1 MRKRDVFLKAVCKD
15 SIEEFLHFIQLH
27 NDASDPFD
35 LHELVQELSR
45 KQKETLWNRLKDLL
59 AKVLLDNP
67 IEEWQKVKDDSME
80 TEKNAT
86 QNQSTAVIQGVAT
99 IVTASVPTL
108 DENIDIKALLECAV
122 ILNGI
127 LSLLPDSEK
136 SLLGAIQCLSECWWE
151 KGLEG
156 KEQFGKTAF
165 LMLLKK
171 SLGKKTVVG
180 ADVTRLCHLHP
191 VLLCFDY
198 DSEESNEIKDLL
210 LQFFMSPGYFKKEE
224 GRRFLSFL
232 FTWNVNF
239 IKLIHG
245 TIKNQL
251 LCFPRSL
258 MNHVAEV
265 YFRAWKKSS
274 GEILEVIEYSCIQ
287 DFMHHAV
294 HLPRKSP
301 LHSKVR
307 EMLSYFHKQN
317 KCRQGVEEVL
327 YRLYQP
333 ILWRALKARNSE
345 IRSNAALLFG
355 DAFPILDPSFNKNDM
370 EKEIQRQFDELF
382 AILEDPQ
389 PIIRSTGILGVGKI
403 TSKYWEMIPAAVLA
417 ELLKTLIEHLAF
429 DASSADVRCAVFKC
443 LPIILDNILSHP
455 LLEQLLPTL
464 KYNLHDNSEKV
475 RVAFVDML
483 LKIKATKA
491 AKFWKICPVEHLL
504 TRLEID
510 SQPVSRR
517 LVNLLIS
524 SFLPINQPE
533 VWCER
538 CVTLIQMNASAAR
551 TFYQYAHKYTSP
563 TNIAK
568 LMLAIRNCLNSSIQ
582 QQLKESES
590 GDENN
595 EKENM
600 TVTDNL
606 LSVDDIPSMAGFLEI
621 IVILWRSIQKPLD
634 CNEEAKNHIVQKFAS
649 VLPVYLKVFTDD
661 RCVSPIIILASFIP
675 PTAIPTFSCGV
686 ISKLKNMENGVT
698 EKKYSTLLDCLCRW
712 GKIGHILEL
721 ICDWITAEPRNRKT
735 NKTQRR
741 VQIQETDEPK
751 PELALDYLEYLL
763 THCMNRNCLL
773 SLPRKKLD
781 QFLRVL
787 ECGKDAL
794 DSYIQGCN
802 LEYCGLYQATA
813 VRAFSLYCRFNIHLL
828 HKFVSEEQDYLSAL
842 EKTGTWIEN
851 SIVPHFLL
859 EEEEDYLKPSSEI
872 PHLVIQTYLAVCKD
886 LIAVGLGDFEFQASL
901 LNLASKIIYRRK
913 GSNFIPMLLSI
924 LREIVEAFLACDIVN
939 TDCITELLN
948 NVQKMFQKIL
958 ESMAFMLR
966 RQQEEG
972 IQLIHSAREPLGEFV
987 HAFLSCVLIFPAI
1000 YRGVI
1005 SSLLAAVVVEINCS
1019 LKKKVSN
1026 AEELI
1031 TPKTFLDLPPL
1042 SSVLMAIV
1050 NKSANGAR
1058 FFLNELL
1065 EYIESEECEGIIS
1078 LTTSVYIVV
1087 LIKGKQKPS
1096 YINAIAATLQKK
1108 ITAYNEITKEGVER
1122 VLCEAALG
1130 ILNEMLGP

>member
-1 MRKRDVFLKAVCKD
+1 
-15 SIEEFLHFIQLH
+15 
-27 NDASDPFD
+27 
-35 LHELVQELSR
+35 
-45 KQKETLWNRLKDLL
+45 
-59 AKVLLDNP
+59 
-67 IEEWQKVKDDSME
+67 ME
-80 TEKNAT
+80 TEKNAM
-86 QNQSTAVIQGVAT
+86 QKQSTAVIQGVAT

-136 SLLGAIQCLSECWWE
+136 SLSGAIQCLSECWWE

-165 LMLLKK
+165 LMLLRK
-171 SLGKKTVVG
+171 SLGKKTIVG
-180 ADVTRLCHLHP
+180 QDITRLWHLHP

-210 LQFFMSPGYFKKEE
+210 LQFFMIPGCFKKEE

-258 MNHVAEV
+258 MNHVAEI

-287 DFMHHAV
+287 DFMHHAI

-301 LHSKVR
+301 LHAKVR

-333 ILWRALKARNSE
+333 ILWRALKAMNAE
-345 IRSNAALLFG
+345 IRSNAALIFG

-382 AILEDPQ
+382 ALLEDPR
-389 PIIRSTGILGVGKI
+389 PIIRSTGILGVSKI
-403 TSKYWEMIPAAVLA
+403 TCKYWEMIPAAVLA
-417 ELLKTLIEHLAF
+417 ELMKSLIENLAF

-504 TRLEID
+504 TRLETD
-510 SQPVSRR
+510 SRPVSRR

-524 SFLPINQPE
+524 SFLPISQPE

-551 TFYQYAHKYTSP
+551 TFYQYTHEYASP

-568 LMLAIRNCLNSSIQ
+568 LMLTIRNCLNGCIQ
-582 QQLKESES
+582 KQLKESES
-590 GDENN
+590 GDEYS

-600 TVTDNL
+600 TETDHL
-606 LSVDDIPSMAGFLEI
+606 LSVDDIPSMAGLLEI

-634 CNEEAKNHIVQKFAS
+634 CNEEAKKHIVQKFAS
-649 VLPVYLKVFTDD
+649 VLPTYLKIFKDD

-686 ISKLKNMENGVT
+686 ISKLKNLENGVT

-712 GKIGHILEL
+712 GKLGHILEL
-721 ICDWITAEPRNRKT
+721 ICDWITAEPRNRET
-735 NKTQRR
+735 NKTRRR
-741 VQIQETDEPK
+741 VKIQETDEPK

-763 THCMNRNCLL
+763 THYMNRNCLL
-773 SLPRKKLD
+773 SLSRTKLN
-781 QFLRVL
+781 QLLKVL

-794 DSYIQGCN
+794 DSYIQGCDPA
-802 LEYCGLYQATA
+802 YRGFYQATA
-813 VRAFSLYCRFNIHLL
+813 VRAFSLYCRFSIHLL

-842 EKTGTWIEN
+842 GHMGTWIEN
-851 SIVPHFLL
+851 SILPHFLL
-859 EEEEDYLKPSSEI
+859 EEEEGSLRPSNEI
-872 PHLVIQTYLAVCKD
+872 SHLVIQTYLAVCKD
-886 LIAVGLGDFEFQASL
+886 LIAVGLGDFEFQAYL
-901 LNLASKIIYRRK
+901 LNLAARIISRRK
-913 GSNFIPMLLSI
+913 GFVFIPTLLSI

-939 TDCITELLN
+939 PDCIIELLT

-958 ESMAFMLR
+958 ESMALTLR
-966 RQQEEG
+966 RQEEG

-987 HAFLSCVLIFPAI
+987 HVVQSCVLIFPEI
-1000 YRGVI
+1000 YEGVI

-1019 LKKKVSN
+1019 LKKKVTCFALLFWQICCVCSCKN
-1026 AEELI
+1026 EFK
-1031 TPKTFLDLPPL
+1031 PVFLYLF
-1042 SSVLMAIV
+1042 I
-1050 NKSANGAR
+1050 
-1058 FFLNELL
+1058 
-1065 EYIESEECEGIIS
+1065 
-1078 LTTSVYIVV
+1078 
-1087 LIKGKQKPS
+1087 
-1096 YINAIAATLQKK
+1096 
-1108 ITAYNEITKEGVER
+1108 
-1122 VLCEAALG
+1122 
-1130 ILNEMLGP
+1130 

>member
-1 MRKRDVFLKAVCKD
+1 MMRRETFLNAICKG

-27 NDASDPFD
+27 KDASDSFD
-35 LHELVQELSR
+35 LHELVQELPR

-67 IEEWQKVKDDSME
+67 IEEWQRVKDDCME
-80 TEKNAT
+80 TEKNAA
-86 QNQSTAVIQGVAT
+86 QMQIAAVIQGVAT
-99 IVTASVPTL
+99 IVIASIPTL
-108 DENIDIKALLECAV
+108 DENIDIKALLECVV

-127 LSLLPDSEK
+127 LSALPDSEK
-136 SLLGAIQCLSECWWE
+136 SLSGAVQCLNECWWK

-171 SLGKKTVVG
+171 SLGKKTFVE
-180 ADVTRLCHLHP
+180 ADITRLYHLHSA
-191 VLLCFDY
+191 LLCFDY

-210 LQFFMSPGYFKKEE
+210 LQCYMSPGYIKKEE

-245 TIKNQL
+245 TIKNQF

-258 MNHVAEV
+258 MKHVAEI

-287 DFMHHAV
+287 DFIHHAV

-301 LHSKVR
+301 LHAKVR
-307 EMLSYFHKQN
+307 ELLSYFHKQN

-333 ILWRALKARNSE
+333 ILWRALKTRNSE

-355 DAFPILDPSFNKNDM
+355 DAFPILDPNFNKQDM

-382 AILEDPQ
+382 ALLEDPQ
-389 PIIRSTGILGVGKI
+389 PLVRSTGVLGVSKI
-403 TSKYWEMIPAAVLA
+403 TCKYWEMIPATVIAG
-417 ELLKTLIEHLAF
+417 LLKTLIEDLAF

-455 LLEQLLPTL
+455 LLEQFLPTL

-483 LKIKATKA
+483 LKIKAMKA

-510 SQPVSRR
+510 SRPVSRR

-551 TFYQYAHKYTSP
+551 TFYQYVHEYTSP

-568 LMLAIRNCLNSSIQ
+568 LMLTIRNCLNGCIQ

-590 GDENN
+590 GDEHN

-600 TVTDNL
+600 SVTDNV
-606 LSVDDIPSMAGFLEI
+606 LSVDDIPSMAGLLEV

-634 CNEEAKNHIVQKFAS
+634 CNEEAKNHIIQKFAS
-649 VLPVYLKVFTDD
+649 VLPEYLKIFKDD

-675 PTAIPTFSCGV
+675 PTDIPTFSCGV

-712 GKIGHILEL
+712 GKLGHILTL
-721 ICDWITAEPRNRKT
+721 ICDWITAEPRKRKT
-735 NKTQRR
+735 NKTQRQ
-741 VQIQETDEPK
+741 VQIQEMDEPK

-763 THCMNRNCLL
+763 THYMNRNCLL
-773 SLPRKKLD
+773 SLSREKLN
-781 QFLRVL
+781 QLLKVL

-794 DSYIQGCN
+794 DTYIQGCSPAYYGFY
-802 LEYCGLYQATA
+802 EAAA
-813 VRAFSLYCRFNIHLL
+813 VRAFSLYCRLNIHLL

-842 EKTGTWIEN
+842 ERTGAWIEN
-851 SIVPHFLL
+851 SILPHFLL
-859 EEEEDYLKPSSEI
+859 EEEEGYLKPSSEI
-872 PHLVIQTYLAVCKD
+872 CQMVIQTYLAVCKD
-886 LIAVGLGDFEFQASL
+886 LIAVGLGDFKFQASL
-901 LNLASKIIYRRK
+901 MNLASRLICRGK
-913 GSNFIPMLLSI
+913 GSVFIPMLFSI
-924 LREIVEAFLACDIVN
+924 LREIVEASLACDN
-939 TDCITELLN
+939 TDCVTELLN
-948 NVQKMFQKIL
+948 NVQKMFQEIL
-958 ESMAFMLR
+958 ESMALRLR
-966 RQQEEG
+966 RQKEEG
-972 IQLIHSAREPLGEFV
+972 IQLIHSAQGPLGEFV
-987 HAFLSCVLIFPAI
+987 HVAQSCMLIFPMV
-1000 YRGVI
+1000 YQGVF
-1005 SSLLAAVVVEINCS
+1005 SSLLAAVVVEINCN
-1019 LKKKVSN
+1019 LKKKISN
-1026 AEELI
+1026 TEQLI

-1042 SSVLMAIV
+1042 SSVLMAV
-1050 NKSANGAR
+1050 MNKSANVVR
-1058 FFLNELL
+1058 SFLNELL
-1065 EYIESEECEGIIS
+1065 EYIESEESEGIIS
-1078 LTTSVYIVV
+1078 LTTSVYIVA

-1096 YINAIAATLQKK
+1096 YMNAIAAILQKK
-1108 ITAYNEITKEGVER
+1108 IMMHSEMTKEGTER
-1122 VLCEAALG
+1122 LLCEAALD
-1130 ILNEMLGP
+1130 IVNKML